1 MSRHSK
7 KFAAS
12 IGCNVHV
19 AADELTSTRQ
29 YAKIFFEVINLT
41 VYTFWEPREK
51 IPYYI
56 RLCMKTWEK
65 FLPNTEIILL
75 DYKNIREYVDID
87 ELGEVLLSGRFS
99 LRQVSDALR
108 VALLA
113 KHGGVW
119 MDTDTIV
126 LSSDIEKYFLPDEK
140 NRTIFFG
147 NSKTRSPHI
156 AFINTPPAA
165 KCMNLWLEFI
175 KERLQTLT
183 PETEIGSLF
192 LSNTFINSYSKNHA
206 DEIEIL
212 DRKLVMPELKIIPK
226 SEGLSQQSR
235 MNAHQ
240 TYYNVQNRHLADVD
254 VDMVMLH
261 NSWVPGLYR
270 KFSPEDLLRCDCTL
284 TNILAEALDM
294 PLPPEKDR
302 FRLEGAGTKWST
314 VPNTPP
320 PPPPKRRFRLV
331 SLEDKLNNS
340 PPKN

>member
-1 MSRHSK
+1 M
-7 KFAAS
+7 
-12 IGCNVHV
+12 
-19 AADELTSTRQ
+19 
-29 YAKIFFEVINLT
+29 INLT

-56 RLCMKTWEK
+56 QLCMKTWEK
-65 FLPNTEIILL
+65 FLPNTEIVLL

-108 VALLA
+108 VLLLA
-113 KHGGVW
+113 KRGGVW

-126 LSSDIEKYFLPDEK
+126 LNSDIEKYFLPDEQ

-147 NSKTRSPHI
+147 NATSRAPHI

-165 KCMNLWLEFI
+165 KCINLWLEFI
-175 KERLQTLT
+175 KERIQTLT
-183 PETEIGSLF
+183 PETVIDSLF

-212 DRKLVMPELKIIPK
+212 DRRLVMPELKIIPK
-226 SEGLSQQSR
+226 SEDLTQQSR
-235 MNAHQ
+235 MEAHQ
-240 TYYNVQNRHLADVD
+240 NYYHKQNRHLADVG

-261 NSWVPGLYR
+261 NSWVPGFYR
-270 KFSPEDLLRCDCTL
+270 NYSPEDWLRCDCTL

-294 PLPPEKDR
+294 PLPPEQER
-302 FRLEGAGTKWST
+302 FRLIQKENKKW
-314 VPNTPP
+314 VKAPYEPPTPP
-320 PPPPKRRFRLV
+320 PTKKNFRLV
-331 SLEDKLNNS
+331 KLEDK
-340 PPKN
+340 K